1 MFCISGSHTSAVA
14 VIRCNKYLSPVSVII
29 ISTNINNCV
38 TSNINAQFLTNSSAC
53 IAFLTNAETPTNNNS
68 VKGFSCLKY

>member
-1 MFCISGSHTSAVA
+1 MFCSHTSAAA
-14 VIRCNKYLSPVSVII
+14 VIRCDICNKYLSPVSVII

-38 TSNINAQFLTNSSAC
+38 TSNINVQFLTNSSAC